1 MSDLFAPTADW
12 QRLPSRYVVARR
24 LGALLTNLITTIV
37 ATLAVGFFVDWW
49 WAAGVAGA
57 GVLWTGWRVL
67 RAGRWVR
74 AFGYAERDADLLI
87 TKGLWHKEL
96 TAVPYGRML
105 SVNVESGPIDRAW
118 GLAKVELV
126 TASIQ
131 SGGEI
136 PGLAQADAAA
146 LRDRLIAAGEAQALP
161 L

>member
-12 QRLPSRYVVARR
+12 QRLSSRYVVARR
-24 LGALLTNLITTIV
+24 LGALLANLITTTV
-37 ATLAVGFFVDWW
+37 AALALGFFFDWW
-49 WAAGVAGA
+49 WAAGLAGA
-57 GVLWTGWRVL
+57 GLLWTGWRVL

-74 AFGYAERDADLLI
+74 AFGYAEREADLLI
-87 TKGLWHKEL
+87 TKGLWNREL

-118 GLAKVELV
+118 GLAKVQLV

-131 SGGEI
+131 SGGEV
-136 PGLAQADAAA
+136 PGLTQETAAA